1 MVLSLVFVH
10 AYNLGWWPVYD
21 CKPHLETNKIQNCS
35 YFGFGGFFGLREQ
48 PIKPAFQHFKTMVNP
63 SIVTVLSAHRCET
76 EKLQI
81 RRSKF

>member
-1 MVLSLVFVH
+1 MFEHGFVFSFCSRVQFGMV
-10 AYNLGWWPVYD
+10 A
-21 CKPHLETNKIQNCS
+21 CIRLETNKIQNCS